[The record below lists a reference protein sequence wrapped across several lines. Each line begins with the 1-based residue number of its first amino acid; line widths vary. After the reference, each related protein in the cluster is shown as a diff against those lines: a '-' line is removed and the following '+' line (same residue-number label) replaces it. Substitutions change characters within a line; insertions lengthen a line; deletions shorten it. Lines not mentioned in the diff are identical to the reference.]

1 MQGAQPDT
9 PDCSFRRRSRAIWP
23 KRFSER
29 QKRSRKVI
37 PDPIHGLSGARCS
50 RDCDPR
56 ASANEAAGRLIGES
70 SWTLCH
76 HLRRDPVAP
85 QDRTRREAEM
95 QKTTEE
101 VLASLTELHAHLAK
115 ELKDLKSGEM
125 RMYAGGSQLRDV
137 TTERIS
143 SLEWR
148 VPKLKKTI
156 AAYREGIKDL
166 P

>member
-1 MQGAQPDT
+1 
-9 PDCSFRRRSRAIWP
+9 
-23 KRFSER
+23 
-29 QKRSRKVI
+29 
-37 PDPIHGLSGARCS
+37 
-50 RDCDPR
+50 
-56 ASANEAAGRLIGES
+56 
-70 SWTLCH
+70 
-76 HLRRDPVAP
+76 
-85 QDRTRREAEM
+85 M
-95 QKTTEE
+95 QKTKEE
-101 VLASLTELHAHLAK
+101 VLASLTELHAHLAQ

-148 VPKLKKTI
+148 VPELEKTI